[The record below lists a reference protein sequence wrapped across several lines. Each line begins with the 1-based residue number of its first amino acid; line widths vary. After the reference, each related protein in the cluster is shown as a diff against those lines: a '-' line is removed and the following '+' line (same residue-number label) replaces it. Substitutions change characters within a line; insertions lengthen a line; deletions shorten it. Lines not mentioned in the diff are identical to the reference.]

1 MIRSKFV
8 ISLIT
13 LSVLT
18 ACSEPSISNL
28 SPDLNLDQTTNIQSA
43 ETPEQK
49 YLRRKNLFVENL
61 AYQLHDNWRQTRK
74 KSDGSYEPRIK
85 DTKDQEWI
93 KNNGGK
99 TQVDIANTIYT
110 KLPSDWQAENKA
122 SAVVATDLLYSA
134 IEKNKAL
141 DKKFIEDSSNKI
153 HIEWLKR
160 NTYAKG
166 GALDV
171 PYSKLPE
178 VEKEKDRAVIK
189 EAIQLAIDFGLVK
202 S

>member
-18 ACSEPSISNL
+18 ACSEPSISTL

-49 YLRRKNLFVENL
+49 YIRRKNLFVENL

-85 DTKDQEWI
+85 ETKDQDWI
-93 KNNGGK
+93 ANNGGK
-99 TQVDIANTIYT
+99 NQVDIANTIYT

-141 DKKFIEDSSNKI
+141 DKKFIEDSSSKI